1 MTNQYRIVD
10 ENGEEYASAGVVAA
24 CAKLQ
29 GVSPKFQAE
38 FDVVRLNDEVGYRAF
53 REERVT
59 GKDAAR

>member
-1 MTNQYRIVD
+1 MTNQYRILD
-10 ENGEEYASAGVVAA
+10 ENGGEYASAGTVAA

-38 FDVVRLNDEVGYRAF
+38 FDVVRLNDEVGYCAF

-59 GKDAAR
+59 GKDAIR